1 MIPKIIHYCWFG
13 GAPLP
18 ELAQKCI
25 ESWKKYCPDYEIKC
39 WDETNF
45 DINCCDYVR
54 EAYEAKMW
62 AFVSDYARFKI
73 LYENGGVYFD
83 TDVELIKPIDDIV
96 AKGSFMGLEKSDKAH
111 AAPGLGLA
119 ANAGLG
125 LAANAGLGLAK
136 EVLDSYHNS
145 HFVPDEK
152 GNYETVVTRVT
163 DIILKHGNIYP
174 DRITE
179 VAGITVYPPEYFC
192 PLSYYTGEMNITENS
207 RSIHH
212 YMASW
217 ILPESR
223 AILSVKKKL
232 CSKGGIRKVI
242 GNTAIFVLKAIRKV
256 RTVGIKGS
264 FEYIVNKLG
273 TAKFGGG
280 G

>member
-1 MIPKIIHYCWFG
+1 MMIPKIIHYCWFG
-13 GAPLP
+13 GKPLP

-25 ESWKKYCPDYEIKC
+25 ESWKKYCPGYEIKR

-83 TDVELIKPIDDIV
+83 TDVELIKPIDDIIT
-96 AKGSFMGLEKSDKAH
+96 KGSFMGLEKSNKAYT
-111 AAPGLGLA
+111 APGLGLA

-125 LAANAGLGLAK
+125 LAE

-145 HFVPDEK
+145 HFVK
-152 GNYETVVTRVT
+152 NKNGSYETVVTRVT
-163 DIILKHGNIYP
+163 NIILKHGDINR
-174 DRITE
+174 DKITE
-179 VAGITVYPPEYFC
+179 IAGITIYPPEYFC
-192 PLSYYTGEMNITENS
+192 PLNYYTGEMNITENT

-217 ILPESR
+217 VIPESR
-223 AILSVKKKL
+223 VALSVKKKL
-232 CSKGGIRKVI
+232 CSKGGVRKVI
-242 GNTAIFVLKAIRKV
+242 GNILVFVLKAIGKV
-256 RTVGIKGS
+256 RKLGIRKS
-264 FEYIVNKLG
+264 LEYIWNKIRL
-273 TAKFGGG
+273 KSD
-280 G
+280 